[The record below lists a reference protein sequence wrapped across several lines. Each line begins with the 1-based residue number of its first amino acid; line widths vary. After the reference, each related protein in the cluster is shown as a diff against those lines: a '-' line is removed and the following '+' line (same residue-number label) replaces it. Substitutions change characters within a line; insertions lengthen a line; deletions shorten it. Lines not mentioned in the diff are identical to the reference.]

1 MQVYYPSGPQASQ
14 QGGTRALAK
23 SPRMPHNNY
32 INQRE
37 SMGKSIGIELIS
49 LFVVALTAPLWAG
62 AIGAVMAIGFGLLVK
77 FPIPF
82 LLAIAIFFYAGLKAG
97 N

>member
-1 MQVYYPSGPQASQ
+1 VQVYYPPGPQASQ

-37 SMGKSIGIELIS
+37 SMGKSISIELIS

-77 FPIPF
+77 FPLQF
-82 LLAIAIFFYAGLKAG
+82 LLVLAILIYAGCKA
-97 N
+97 

>member
-1 MQVYYPSGPQASQ
+1 
-14 QGGTRALAK
+14 
-23 SPRMPHNNY
+23 
-32 INQRE
+32 
-37 SMGKSIGIELIS
+37 MGKSVGIQLIS

-82 LLAIAIFFYAGLKAG
+82 LLTLAVLVYAGCNA
-97 N
+97 